1 MSILLGSWVKA
12 KQSRR
17 SSQVP
22 FLIAAVIECNRF
34 TAATVRQDT
43 FSWYPFEWNDLTKWN
58 LSPVAVEP
66 LTREKRRTS
75 YQMKI
80 AYSLNEYFQWCAN
93 FCQSQTKMNE
103 PIIIVSIEYIP
114 NLFFFS
120 LTHLPMSLVYS
131 KCFTAHSLC
140 ANFLMCH
147 VFTNG
152 CHATIRE
159 IYICIPT
166 WRKKDM
172 VIIWA
177 KNHDQL
183 HFMRIDL
190 NRGRVHKENHIETRC
205 QRLWL
210 FKWFSN
216 RSTFWVLLRMHFY
229 FGVLFRLCAVEHN
242 NSSLHVFH
250 IDLSFTKCVIYGS
263 SRYNHH

>member
-12 KQSRR
+12 KQSRH

-114 NLFFFS
+114 NLLFL
-120 LTHLPMSLVYS
+120 LTHLPMSLMHRQMLHCS
-131 KCFTAHSLC
+131 FTLCKFSDVPCIHQRMSCHDSRNIYMHSD
-140 ANFLMCH
+140 M
-147 VFTNG
+147 T
-152 CHATIRE
+152 
-159 IYICIPT
+159 
-166 WRKKDM
+166 KKRHGDNLG
-172 VIIWA
+172 
-177 KNHDQL
+177 K
-183 HFMRIDL
+183 
-190 NRGRVHKENHIETRC
+190 K
-205 QRLWL
+205 
-210 FKWFSN
+210 S
-216 RSTFWVLLRMHFY
+216 RSTAFY
-229 FGVLFRLCAVEHN
+229 ANWLEWRQSAQRKSHWDTLPKIMAF
-242 NSSLHVFH
+242 
-250 IDLSFTKCVIYGS
+250 
-263 SRYNHH
+263 